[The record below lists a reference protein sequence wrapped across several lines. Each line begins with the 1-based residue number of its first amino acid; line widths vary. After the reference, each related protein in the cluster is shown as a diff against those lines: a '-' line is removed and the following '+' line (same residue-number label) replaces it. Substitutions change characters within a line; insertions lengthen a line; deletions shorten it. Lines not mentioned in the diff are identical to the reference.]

1 MRIDVH
7 AHYLQPDFS
16 DGMARRGAAW
26 QSANRDAGISLEQRF
41 EMMTEVG
48 IDVQVL
54 SVSAHQPYVTNPFKA
69 VDAATFANDFYQDL
83 VESSRGRFLAFA
95 CLPLPHVDAALE
107 EAARCLDAL
116 GMRGVTL
123 GCSVLGRPL
132 DDPSFEPLWAELD
145 RRGAVVFLHP
155 MGTGAPMADAYGL
168 TWMVAGCYE
177 DTTAGLRLVLSGL
190 TTRYANVK
198 IIIPHLGGTI
208 PFLWQRLLDSLDRN
222 RTSGVD
228 PVLALRRLYY
238 DTVNE
243 TPAAL
248 RCTCETVGASQLL
261 LGTDYPY
268 LLGDKFK
275 RCVTYVQESGLP
287 PADVEAIL
295 ERNAEALLGLTPA
308 PGGRARR

>member
-16 DGMARRGAAW
+16 EGMARRGAPW
-26 QSANRDAGISLEQRF
+26 ESAGRGVGISIQQRF
-41 EMMTEVG
+41 DLMAEAG

-54 SVSAHQPYVTNPFKA
+54 SVSAHQPYVSNAFKA
-69 VDAATFANDFYQDL
+69 VDAATFANDLYQDL
-83 VESSRGRFLAFA
+83 VERSDGRFLAFA
-95 CLPLPHVDAALE
+95 CLPLPHIDAALE
-107 EAARCLDAL
+107 EAARCLDDL
-116 GMRGVTL
+116 GMRGITL

-132 DDPSFEPLWAELD
+132 DSPVFEPLWAEMD

-155 MGTGAPMADAYGL
+155 MGTGAPMTDAYGL
-168 TWMVAGCYE
+168 TWMVAGCFE

-190 TTRYANVK
+190 TTRYPNVK
-198 IIIPHLGGTI
+198 IVLPHLGGTI
-208 PFLWQRLLDSLDRN
+208 PFLWQRLVDSLERN
-222 RTSGVD
+222 PSSAID
-228 PVLALRRLYY
+228 PIVALRRLYY

-287 PADVEAIL
+287 QSDVDAIL
-295 ERNAEALLGLTPA
+295 EHNAEALLGLPA
-308 PGGRARR
+308 ARL

>member
-1 MRIDVH
+1 VRIDVH

-16 DGMARRGAAW
+16 EGMARRGAAW

-41 EMMTEVG
+41 DLMAEAG

-54 SVSAHQPYVTNPFKA
+54 SVSAHQPYVSSAFKA

-83 VESSRGRFLAFA
+83 VERSNGRFLAFG
-95 CLPLPHVDAALE
+95 CLPLPHVDPAVE
-107 EAARCLDAL
+107 EAARCLDDL
-116 GMRGVTL
+116 GMRGITL

-145 RRGAVVFLHP
+145 RRAAVVFLHP
-155 MGTGAPMADAYGL
+155 IGTGAPMAEAYGL

-177 DTTAGLRLVLSGL
+177 DTTAALRLVLSGL
-190 TTRYANVK
+190 TTRYPNVK

-208 PFLWQRLLDSLDRN
+208 PFLWQRLVDSLDRN
-222 RTSGVD
+222 PTSQVD
-228 PVLALRRLYY
+228 PVVALRRLYY

-248 RCTCETVGASQLL
+248 RCTCETVGARQVL

-268 LLGDKFK
+268 LLGEKFK

-287 PADVEAIL
+287 PSDVEAIL
-295 ERNAEALLGLTPA
+295 ERNAETLLSLTAPA
-308 PGGRARR
+308 PGR